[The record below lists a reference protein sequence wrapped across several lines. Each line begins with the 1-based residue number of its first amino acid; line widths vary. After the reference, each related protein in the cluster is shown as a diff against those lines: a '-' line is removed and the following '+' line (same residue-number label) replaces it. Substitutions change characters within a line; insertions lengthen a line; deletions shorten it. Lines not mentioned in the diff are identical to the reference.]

1 MKAYE
6 PARIAAVHVLCAL
19 AMLPAAAPARAAD
32 AAAYPQRPIR
42 FIVPFPPGGGND
54 IVGRIVAQK
63 LAEGLGQSV
72 VVDNRGGA
80 GGTIGTDL
88 TAKAPADGHTMLV
101 NNISLAVNATLVPK
115 LPYDTLRD
123 LAPVSIIG
131 RQPNMLV
138 VHPGVKAKTVKELIA
153 AARAKPGEMNY
164 GSGGVGTASHLA
176 TELLQLITGTRMNH
190 VPYKGLGP
198 ALVDLI
204 GGRTE
209 FIIST
214 MASALPQLKSG
225 KLRALA
231 ATTAE
236 RSSFFPEVPTMIE
249 AGVPGYEFSTWY
261 ALVVPAGTP
270 QPVQQ
275 RLNAELEKV
284 AAAATVREQ
293 FAAQGLETAHTSVAA
308 ARTYLASEVAKWGK
322 VIKASGARPD

>member
-1 MKAYE
+1 MKAFE
-6 PARIAAVHVLCAL
+6 LACVAGASTLAL
-19 AMLPAAAPARAAD
+19 AAAGPARAAD
-32 AAAYPQRPIR
+32 AHAFPQRPIR

-63 LAEGLGQSV
+63 LSEGLGQSV

-80 GGTIGTDL
+80 GGTIGTNMA
-88 TAKAPADGHTMLV
+88 AKAPADGYTMLV
-101 NNISLAVNATLVPK
+101 NNISLAVNATLIPK
-115 LPYDTLRD
+115 LPYDTLRE

-138 VHPGVKAKTVKELIA
+138 VHPGVSVKTVKALLDQ
-153 AARAKPGEMNY
+153 ARAKPGGVNY
-164 GSGGVGTASHLA
+164 GSGGIGTASHLA
-176 TELLQLITGTRMNH
+176 TEFLQLTTGTRMNH

-214 MASALPQLKSG
+214 MASALPHLRSG

-231 ATTAE
+231 TTTPE
-236 RSSFFPEVPTMIE
+236 RSSFFSDVPTMIE
-249 AGVPGYEFSTWY
+249 AGVPGYEFTTWY

-270 QPVQQ
+270 QSIMQ
-275 RLNAELEKV
+275 RLNAELVKV
-284 AAAATVREQ
+284 AAATAVREQ
-293 FAAQGLETAHTSVAA
+293 FAAQGLETAHTSVDE
-308 ARTYLASEVAKWGK
+308 ARAYLISEVRKWGK